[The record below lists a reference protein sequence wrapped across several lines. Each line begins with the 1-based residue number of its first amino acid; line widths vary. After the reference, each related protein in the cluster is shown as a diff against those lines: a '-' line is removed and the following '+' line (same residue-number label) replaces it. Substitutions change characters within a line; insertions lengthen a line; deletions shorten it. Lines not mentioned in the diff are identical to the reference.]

1 MRKVFSVLASLL
13 LVILFTIPAYSEEI
27 NNTGVS
33 KHINYEY
40 RGNTINNSEAYLE
53 GFIPQNGLSNTPAS
67 NSVTK
72 KAILIGVTNSG
83 HDHSTCLTN
92 AKPHFENCSSL
103 TSVSKYTGSFTAT
116 NIINYLNNSSNKVF
130 LSRSH
135 GGYHN
140 ESGVLKY
147 TFINLDDNGSSGN
160 KLRSNNSSLNSADL
174 SNMKLIMFIACN
186 TGRGSQGGNNLPT
199 KVVNK
204 GATCSVGFT
213 QTINCATANKW
224 TVSFS
229 KRMENG
235 ESVSAACNALSTTYP
250 TGNLDSYV
258 ICGNSSTKLN

>member
-1 MRKVFSVLASLL
+1 MDLDKLIDEVKK
-13 LVILFTIPAYSEEI
+13 YY
-27 NNTGVS
+27 TG
-33 KHINYEY
+33 KIY
-40 RGNTINNSEAYLE
+40 
-53 GFIPQNGLSNTPAS
+53 
-67 NSVTK
+67 
-72 KAILIGVTNSG
+72 LIGYY
-83 HDHSTCLTN
+83 
-92 AKPHFENCSSL
+92 NCNNKL
-103 TSVSKYTGSFTAT
+103 PINELNDKYKEYSKNN
-116 NIINYLNNSSNKVF
+116 NIS
-130 LSRSH
+130 
-135 GGYHN
+135 
-140 ESGVLKY
+140 
-147 TFINLDDNGSSGN
+147 FINLDDNGSSGN